1 MLGRD
6 FELCAA
12 CILRCEDGGEA
23 VNTFGRRA
31 GLQYETGTQDS
42 WNTNLDCWP
51 PDTFDFRGLLC

>member
-42 WNTNLDCWP
+42 WNTNLDC
-51 PDTFDFRGLLC
+51 